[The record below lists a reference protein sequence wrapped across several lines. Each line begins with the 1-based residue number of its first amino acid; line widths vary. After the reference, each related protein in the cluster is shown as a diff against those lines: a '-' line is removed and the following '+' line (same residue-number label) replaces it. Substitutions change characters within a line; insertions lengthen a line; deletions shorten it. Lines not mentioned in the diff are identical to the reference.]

1 MDLIE
6 IDGNGLPGG
15 MRRIALGPL
24 LEQHRKRWL
33 LKTSAGDVLLKRI
46 TALEAEAVTVEAME
60 DPDFLGMVERA
71 HELGAK
77 AKASGLDGEDLR
89 EYLDLGQRLAPY
101 AKRIA
106 LKCIADP
113 VIRNDEEYTALL
125 NALSVQERRDLEALL
140 SQLSRTD
147 LDGEVATSALVLSEK
162 YGIPLASDLTAENM
176 TAQQSAALSQR
187 VSMENEQLAA
197 MMRKR

>member
-6 IDGNGLPGG
+6 IDGGDLPNGL
-15 MRRIALGPL
+15 RRIALGPL

-33 LKTSAGDVLLKRI
+33 FKTSAGDIVLKRI

-71 HELGAK
+71 HVLGAK
-77 AKASGLDGEDLR
+77 AKTSGMEGGELQ

-106 LKCIADP
+106 VRCIVDP
-113 VIRNDEEYTALL
+113 AIHNDDEYTALL
-125 NALSVQERRDLEALL
+125 NVLNVQERRELEVLL
-140 SQLSRTD
+140 QQLSRTD
-147 LDGEVATSALVLSEK
+147 LDGEVASSALVLAEK

-187 VSMENEQLAA
+187 VSAENDRLAA

>member
-6 IDGNGLPGG
+6 IDSGDLPTG

-33 LKTSAGDVLLKRI
+33 FKTGAGDIVLKRI

-71 HELGAK
+71 HVLGAK
-77 AKASGLDGEDLR
+77 AKAGLDGDELR

-106 LKCIADP
+106 VRCIVDP
-113 VIRNDEEYTALL
+113 AIHGDDEYNALL
-125 NALSVQERRDLEALL
+125 NVLSVQERHDLETLL
-140 SQLSRTD
+140 QQLSRTD
-147 LDGEVATSALVLSEK
+147 LDGEVASSALVLSEK

-187 VSMENEQLAA
+187 VSMENDRLAA

>member
-6 IDGNGLPGG
+6 IDGGDLPSGL
-15 MRRIALGPL
+15 RRIALGPL

-33 LKTSAGDVLLKRI
+33 FKTSAGDIVLKRI

-71 HELGAK
+71 HVLGAK
-77 AKASGLDGEDLR
+77 AKTSGMEGEELQ

-106 LKCIADP
+106 VRCIVDP
-113 VIRNDEEYTALL
+113 AIHNDDEYTALL
-125 NALSVQERRDLEALL
+125 NVLNVQERRELEVLL
-140 SQLSRTD
+140 QQLSRTD
-147 LDGEVATSALVLSEK
+147 LDGEVASSALVLAEK

-187 VSMENEQLAA
+187 VSMENDRLAA